1 MKRALVRVYIWTSV
15 LAILAILGYFFYQV
29 YEIRE
34 DTRAVT
40 ASRFD
45 ELSRRTADL
54 WQNRDVQDAGRRLSR
69 IVDDAT
75 GITPLFVSVYQFER
89 GVDYLWAA
97 DDRFLQRVEG
107 QTTVPSI
114 RSNSLLH
121 SRYSR
126 SFQLADGEQ
135 RIMTAVY
142 PAIVRDGLFPVLK
155 RTLFASLVLVALV
168 LLVAI
173 VSLTARPRKR
183 PAVVV
188 TSHSES
194 TDASG
199 HERTPIHGP
208 ESRKDETTGLNPESV
223 LIRRIDLELE
233 RAGYHE
239 QDLSVALFEF
249 SRGKKGDE
257 QYHRNARSVLS
268 FFTFEDLCFEY
279 GHRGIV
285 VVFPNTGL
293 SETLKQIER
302 FQQYY
307 WGERQ
312 AWDVS
317 DADFLC
323 GVSSRNGRL
332 VEGNRVIGECRT
344 ALSRAGSAPG
354 RIVGFQPDP
363 DLYREYLSNRR

>member
-1 MKRALVRVYIWTSV
+1 MKRALVRVYIWTS
-15 LAILAILGYFFYQV
+15 ILAILGIFGYFFYQV
-29 YEIRE
+29 YDVRE
-34 DTRAVT
+34 ATRADTV
-40 ASRFD
+40 AEFD
-45 ELSRRTADL
+45 RLSRRTAEL
-54 WQNRDVQDAGRRLSR
+54 WQNQDVQEAGRRLSE
-69 IVDDAT
+69 IVDGT
-75 GITPLFVSVYQFER
+75 EKTHPLFVSVYQFDQ

-97 DDRFLQRVEG
+97 NDRFLQEVDG
-107 QTTVPSI
+107 QSAVPLV
-114 RSNSLLH
+114 RSNTLLH

-135 RIMTAVY
+135 RIVTAIY
-142 PAIVRDGLFPVLK
+142 PAIIRDDLFPILK
-155 RTLFASLVLVALV
+155 RTLFAFLVFVAIVLV
-168 LLVAI
+168 VAI
-173 VSLTARPRKR
+173 VSLLARPGRR
-183 PAVVV
+183 PTSVV
-188 TSHSES
+188 SPYPDAEES
-194 TDASG
+194 AES
-199 HERTPIHGP
+199 RAAPIHGP
-208 ESRKDETTGLNPESV
+208 ESRKDESTGLNPESV

-239 QDLSVALFEF
+239 QDLSVALFDF

-279 GHRGIV
+279 GKTGIV

-312 AWDVS
+312 SWETS
-317 DADFLC
+317 DADFRC

-332 VEGNRVIGECRT
+332 VEGSRVIGECRT
-344 ALSRAGSAPG
+344 ALSRAGSVPG

-363 DLYREYLSNRR
+363 DRYREYLSNRR